1 MNKHMLLFYSS
12 GILYYVYMGML
23 AIFCTNAINILAGIN
38 GVEAG
43 QSLIIAVSILMF
55 NFIELQG
62 TCCWQAHLFSA
73 YFMMPFI
80 ATCSALLYHNWWV
93 VVWVNWKLLN
103 LTLSLPWVC
112 KTEFPLNPLTPKIFL
127 VILLTVYHRILRMS
141 IWRLWYWIN

>member
-1 MNKHMLLFYSS
+1 MNISSPFTLEISSSLPPQRSHCSFVSQSIACTMFLLFYFISISFFSFSS

-23 AIFCTNAINILAGIN
+23 AVFCTNAINILSGIN

-43 QSLIIAVSILMF
+43 QSLIIAVSILVF

-80 ATCSALLYHNWWV
+80 AACSALLYYNW
-93 VVWVNWKLLN
+93 
-103 LTLSLPWVC
+103 
-112 KTEFPLNPLTPKIFL
+112 
-127 VILLTVYHRILRMS
+127 
-141 IWRLWYWIN
+141 